1 MTHVAIPSYCAL
13 WANLMTSGVFL
24 THAFTVS
31 LSPFLALQKPDQLEQ
46 NFAER
51 ATQDAVC

>member
-1 MTHVAIPSYCAL
+1 MTHVPIPSYCAL